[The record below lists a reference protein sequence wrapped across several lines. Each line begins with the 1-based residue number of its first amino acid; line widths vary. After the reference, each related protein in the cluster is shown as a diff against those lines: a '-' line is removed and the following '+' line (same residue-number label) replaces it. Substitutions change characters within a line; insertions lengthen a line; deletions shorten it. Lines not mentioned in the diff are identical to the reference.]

1 MDVGV
6 RIETGMDACVFDN
19 NIVVALTNKP
29 SKNRER
35 LIWLGQLQNPME
47 LSNQDDDE
55 TLKIIAVRR
64 GTRCHLINK
73 NPPKI
78 NICNNRKGLPY
89 NSRISLLCIKYYNS
103 VRRI

>member
-1 MDVGV
+1 
-6 RIETGMDACVFDN
+6 MDACVFDN

-35 LIWLGQLQNPME
+35 LIWLGQLKNPME

-64 GTRCHLINK
+64 GAERRAQDCKDAGGVPEVK
-73 NPPKI
+73 NTFPGIGFDVKCKI
-78 NICNNRKGLPY
+78 PQ
-89 NSRISLLCIKYYNS
+89 
-103 VRRI
+103 